1 MSSSIRAPALHSGA
15 CLRAC
20 KSSRARCAPAT
31 ALPRREAV
39 ISGISLL
46 TALNVQS
53 AEAGVCGA
61 ANLCNYALCHSCC
74 GQDLRSTERSAC
86 LARQARRARRIRPMT
101 GRCAL
106 QHSSASLRRSCHQR
120 TCGFGKSP
128 GACVQLDQVPP
139 KEGAHRRIL
148 DSR

>member
-1 MSSSIRAPALHSGA
+1 MPSSVRAAALHSGA

-20 KSSRARCAPAT
+20 TSSRARCAPAT

-61 ANLCNYALCHSCC
+61 SNLCNLMLCATHVVARTVARPNVVPV
-74 GQDLRSTERSAC
+74 LLAKRAERDEHV
-86 LARQARRARRIRPMT
+86 R
-101 GRCAL
+101 
-106 QHSSASLRRSCHQR
+106 
-120 TCGFGKSP
+120 
-128 GACVQLDQVPP
+128 
-139 KEGAHRRIL
+139 
-148 DSR
+148 